1 VASGLWH
8 SLGVR
13 RAPQPVCRP
22 SAAGRTI
29 PTVGVV
35 LLLATAGCTTVDL
48 GDNFV
53 APDVQLNED
62 YFFCKVQPEA
72 IAAYH
77 CAGGAAGEMGSCHSA
92 RSALRL
98 SIMGETDAPP
108 TCTET
113 APDDFTVSGTV
124 PASYMTNLEA
134 VRLDVQS
141 DPLSSPLYRRPL
153 GLDSHPRVVFP
164 DASDPGAVIIQT
176 WITRGGM

>member
-1 VASGLWH
+1 MASPLWH

-13 RAPQPVCRP
+13 RAPKLP
-22 SAAGRTI
+22 SRRFAGKGARVGLGLGCLLVLAA
-29 PTVGVV
+29 
-35 LLLATAGCTTVDL
+35 CTTVDL

-62 YFFCKVQPEA
+62 YFFCQVQPLA
-72 IAAYH
+72 ISAYH
-77 CAGGAAGEMGSCHSA
+77 CAGGSGSEAGSCHAA

-98 SIMGETDAPP
+98 DIMGETDPPP

-113 APDDFTVSGTV
+113 APDDFTVSGMV

-153 GLDSHPRVVFP
+153 GLDSHPRAIFTS
-164 DASDPGAVIIQT
+164 ATDPGAVIIQK